1 MTTLTAALAAL
12 LLAAAPASAF
22 SLTPSLPGPLAPSGG
37 ISPWVVCPDGTA
49 VEGTCPT
56 AGAPGPAA
64 WAGCAAALA
73 ASRRLRR
80 RIREGQR

>member
-12 LLAAAPASAF
+12 LLAAAPASA
-22 SLTPSLPGPLAPSGG
+22 SLTPGLPGPLAPSGSG
-37 ISPWVVCPDGTA
+37 SSWVVCPDGTA
-49 VEGTCPT
+49 THGTCPT

-73 ASRRLRR
+73 YSRRLRR